1 MKSKPIACALY
12 DYIEIACMY
21 RYSVLLVLDSGE
33 EVKGIAT
40 DTSTKKDKTEYLV
53 LFDEESKEK
62 IEIELT
68 KLVKMKSL
76 IKNPHFN
83 EVDFK

>member
-1 MKSKPIACALY
+1 MESKPIACELH

-21 RYSVLLVLDSGE
+21 RYPVLLILDSGE
-33 EVKGIAT
+33 EIKGIAT

-53 LFDEESKEK
+53 LLDEKSKEK

-68 KLVKMKSL
+68 KLIKMKSL

-83 EVDFK
+83 EVNFK

>member
-1 MKSKPIACALY
+1 MESKPIACELH
-12 DYIEIACMY
+12 DYIEIACVY
-21 RYSVLLVLDSGE
+21 RYPVLLVLDSGE

-53 LFDEESKEK
+53 LLDEESKEK

-68 KLVKMKSL
+68 KLVKMNPL

-83 EVDFK
+83 EVNFK